1 MIKTGTNNDFEQ
13 NSKLSFTA
21 HELTYRKEHI
31 NVKKWIKYLL
41 EFIGMYFILYLFA
54 PLSGVSD
61 LSEYMQEFYWLKILI
76 CELVVFFLYIY
87 FQEINPRK
95 HTMIFV
101 EKSEKQTVLKSLTF
115 SACILAWFALEMVI
129 VILVSD
135 NTFAKLVLIVL
146 WLFVFPILYYAFFYR
161 GISIYK
167 NKKIRVF
174 NFKVTTYI
182 NGIIEDIKI
191 EELGKTSKLIV
202 SINGKENVF
211 WVSSKSAQK
220 YMSKLQKATIDE

>member
-1 MIKTGTNNDFEQ
+1 MILSKTQ
-13 NSKLSFTA
+13 NSHLQQY
-21 HELTYRKEHI
+21 ELTYRKEHI

-54 PLSGVSD
+54 PHSSVSD

-101 EKSEKQTVLKSLTF
+101 EKSVKKTVLKSLTF
-115 SACILAWFALEMVI
+115 SACILAWFTLEMVI

-220 YMSKLQKATIDE
+220 YMSKLQKATTVE